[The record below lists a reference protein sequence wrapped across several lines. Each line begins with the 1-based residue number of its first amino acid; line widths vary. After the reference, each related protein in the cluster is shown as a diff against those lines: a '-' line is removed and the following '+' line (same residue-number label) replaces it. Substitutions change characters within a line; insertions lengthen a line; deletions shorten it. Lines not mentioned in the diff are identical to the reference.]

1 MTTLSGNGPASNTRS
16 VRRRATMRDVAVLAG
31 VSLKTVSRVINA
43 ERGVSAE
50 LIAKVQRAADQLD
63 YRPDFT
69 ASNLRRAD
77 RRTSTVGL
85 LVADVANEFSAAVHA
100 GVEEA
105 ARGRNMAVLTAS
117 IADDPVRERDVVRA
131 FSSRRVDGLVVVPS
145 GGDQSAQWNERDI
158 GVPVVFVDRAPRG
171 VSADCVLTN
180 NRDGSIVGIR
190 HMIEIGHRDIAFLG
204 GVSRL
209 DTSQERFEGFLEAMS
224 GAGLAVRSVWVHRNL
239 RTADDAT
246 DVMRRLLVSQQPP
259 TAIFAAQNLLA
270 MGVFRALR
278 EVELHHRIA
287 LVGYDDF
294 ALADMLDPAV
304 TVVAQNPRA
313 IGFRAAELLFAR
325 MENDDAGSSVAREPE
340 VHVVPSHLIVRESSL
355 IAPA

>member
-16 VRRRATMRDVAVLAG
+16 VRRRSTMRDVAVLAG

-158 GVPVVFVDRAPRG
+158 GVPVVFVDRAP
-171 VSADCVLTN
+171 
-180 NRDGSIVGIR
+180 
-190 HMIEIGHRDIAFLG
+190 
-204 GVSRL
+204 
-209 DTSQERFEGFLEAMS
+209 
-224 GAGLAVRSVWVHRNL
+224 AG
-239 RTADDAT
+239 
-246 DVMRRLLVSQQPP
+246 
-259 TAIFAAQNLLA
+259 
-270 MGVFRALR
+270 
-278 EVELHHRIA
+278 
-287 LVGYDDF
+287 
-294 ALADMLDPAV
+294 
-304 TVVAQNPRA
+304 
-313 IGFRAAELLFAR
+313 
-325 MENDDAGSSVAREPE
+325 
-340 VHVVPSHLIVRESSL
+340 
-355 IAPA
+355 